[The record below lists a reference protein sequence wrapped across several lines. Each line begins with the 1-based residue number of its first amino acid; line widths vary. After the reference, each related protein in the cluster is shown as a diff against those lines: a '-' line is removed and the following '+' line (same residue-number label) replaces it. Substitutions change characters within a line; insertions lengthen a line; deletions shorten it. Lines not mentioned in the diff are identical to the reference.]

1 MSIEGAEIVECWH
14 GSPEWIEARL
24 GIVTASSASKIMAGG
39 EGKTRGE
46 YLRKLA
52 GEEVSR
58 VAAEGFKSKAMERGN
73 EMESHIRSLYSLV
86 TGREVLPISV
96 DDELRLAPDS
106 PGHGFVK
113 RIVAGRPVGASP
125 DGKVFDAK
133 VMQTGGAEFKSHAPH
148 LLIEIMKRGVAPA
161 EHIPQCQ
168 LTMLVTGWPWVD
180 LTCGYRGMPPFVR
193 RVRRDTAAIARMEE
207 GLRSF
212 HRELDELVAWVRAYK
227 D

>member
-1 MSIEGAEIVECWH
+1 MNIEGAEIIDCWH
-14 GSPEWIEARL
+14 GDDEWVAARL
-24 GIVTASSASKIMAGG
+24 GIVTASSAAKISAGG

-73 EMESHIRSLYSLV
+73 GMEPHIRSLYSMV
-86 TGREVLPISV
+86 TGREVLPIST
-96 DDELRLAPDS
+96 DDALRLTSDS

-113 RIVAGRPVGASP
+113 RAVAGRFVGASP
-125 DGKVFDAK
+125 DGRVFDAK
-133 VMQTGGAEFKSHAPH
+133 VMQTGGVEIKSHAPH
-148 LLIEIMKRGVAPA
+148 ILIEHMKRGLAPA

-168 LTMLVTGWPWVD
+168 FTMLVTGWPWVD
-180 LTCGYRGMPPFVR
+180 LVCGYQGMPPFIR
-193 RVRRDTAAIARMEE
+193 RVRRDTGYIERAKVA
-207 GLRSF
+207 LDTF
-212 HRELDELVAWVRAYK
+212 HRELDELVAWVLAYK